1 MKKGDIVEING
12 KLHTLASDP
21 YTKVVFDGYDR
32 DIHDSG
38 GLGGTAVGVVNVIA
52 PNGIMTTVRLDRV
65 PVRLVPDGLK

>member
-38 GLGGTAVGVVNVIA
+38 GWGGTAVGVVNVIA
-52 PNGIMTTVRLDRV
+52 PNGIVTTVRLDRSEIRV
-65 PVRLVPDGLK
+65 VTD